1 MSALKK
7 PWRGTK
13 IQRSKSM
20 VRLWVRRSRTTN
32 IQVSKK
38 AARYMHACLIRR
50 GLMAFHVGFTGDV
63 GVLGLGL
70 ALVRL
75 PRLAL
80 VPGVLV
86 LVLILVLVELVLV
99 GVGVLVGLVGDGV
112 FDDVEDFSGLS
123 FDWTGG

>member
-1 MSALKK
+1 
-7 PWRGTK
+7 
-13 IQRSKSM
+13 
-20 VRLWVRRSRTTN
+20 
-32 IQVSKK
+32 
-38 AARYMHACLIRR
+38 
-50 GLMAFHVGFTGDV
+50 MAFHVGFTGDV
-63 GVLGLGL
+63 GVLGL
-70 ALVRL
+70 ALVGL

-86 LVLILVLVELVLV
+86 LVLILVLVGLVLV